1 MSGSGPAPAAIREEA
16 ARLVER
22 FRASGAAPFETG
34 ILQPA
39 GPLLDLYGEDIRGRA
54 FITSDPHRGETM
66 LRPDFTVPLVR
77 HHMAGGATPARY
89 AYAGEVFR
97 RQDDHPDRPA
107 EYVQAGFEVFDGTDA
122 PARDAEM
129 FLTLRDACGTGTAR
143 IGDIGLL
150 TAALDG
156 LATSDRRRALLLRH
170 AWRPRR
176 FAALLARYA
185 ADAERAR
192 PIPSD
197 APEIGVRTAG
207 DVADRIA
214 ALEADA
220 ATGPIPAEQ
229 AEALMALVGQ
239 VGTADRALADLAPIA
254 RVLPGLAARLPV
266 LEARLSEI
274 AGGADL
280 ASIGFEATHARS
292 AMEYYDGFTF
302 TVTAPGL
309 PPLATGGRYDALTRA
324 VSGGA
329 GIPAVGGV
337 IRPAALLESRG

>member
-1 MSGSGPAPAAIREEA
+1 MPTPAAIREEA

-77 HHMAGGATPARY
+77 HHMASGATPARY

-97 RQDDHPDRPA
+97 RQDDHPGRPA
-107 EYVQAGFEVFDGTDA
+107 EYVQAGFELFDGADV
-122 PARDAEM
+122 PARDAEV
-129 FLTLRDACGTGTAR
+129 FLTLSDACGTGAAR

-150 TAALDG
+150 TAALAG

-170 AWRPRR
+170 AWRPMR
-176 FAALLARYA
+176 FAALLRRYA
-185 ADAERAR
+185 GEGDYAPPPVA
-192 PIPSD
+192 D
-197 APEIGVRTAG
+197 APEIGLRTAA
-207 DVADRIA
+207 DVTDRIA

-220 ATGPIPAEQ
+220 ATPPIPPHQ
-229 AEALMALVGQ
+229 AEALLALVRQ

-254 RVLPGLAARLPV
+254 RALPGIEARLPV
-266 LEARLSEI
+266 LEARLAEI
-274 AGGADL
+274 AQGTKL
-280 ASIGFEATHARS
+280 AALGFEATHARS

-309 PPLATGGRYDALTRA
+309 APLATGGRYDALTRA

-337 IRPAALLESRG
+337 IRPAALLEARG

>member
-1 MSGSGPAPAAIREEA
+1 MPTPAAIREEA

-22 FRASGAAPFETG
+22 FRAAGAAPFETG

-97 RQDDHPDRPA
+97 RQDDHPDRPS
-107 EYVQAGFEVFDGTDA
+107 EYVQAGFEVFDGADA
-122 PARDAEM
+122 PARDAEI
-129 FLTLRDACGTGTAR
+129 FLTLRDACGTGAAR

-156 LATSDRRRALLLRH
+156 LATSDRRRSLLLRH
-170 AWRPRR
+170 AWRPLR
-176 FAALLARYA
+176 FEALLRRYA
-185 ADAERAR
+185 VPTEYDVPKPVDTA
-192 PIPSD
+192 
-197 APEIGVRTAG
+197 EIGIRTAA

-214 ALEADA
+214 ALSEDA
-220 ATGPIPAEQ
+220 GTPPIPADQ
-229 AEALMALVGQ
+229 AEALLALVNQ
-239 VGTADRALADLAPIA
+239 TGTAARALADIAPIA
-254 RVLPGLAARLPV
+254 RVLPGIEARLPV
-266 LEARLSEI
+266 LEARLKEI
-274 AGGADL
+274 AQGADL
-280 ASIGFEATHARS
+280 SRIGFEATHARS

-302 TVTAPGL
+302 TVKGPKDE
-309 PPLATGGRYDALTRA
+309 PVATGGRYDALTRA
-324 VSGGA
+324 ASGGA

-337 IRPAALLESRG
+337 IRPAALLEARG